1 MKFHIFNKIS
11 VRATRFI
18 LLSAFS
24 GYQTI
29 LQLKQ
34 KATDVRFTYDIHW
47 IPETVWLLWRR
58 EKSPSVQEVET
69 DSPIVHNVA

>member
-1 MKFHIFNKIS
+1 MHIFNKIS
-11 VRATRFI
+11 VRATTF
-18 LLSAFS
+18 LLSSAFN

-47 IPETVWLLWRR
+47 AYQPAARLYHIGLVL
-58 EKSPSVQEVET
+58 
-69 DSPIVHNVA
+69 NVYDVISSSFTPKM